1 MKKIV
6 TILLAIMLVLATATV
21 FAVEETNQLEEETQ
35 TDVLAKKQQVE
46 SEINEYTEKYG
57 SETYGTVAYVLNK
70 VRFFSI
76 PICFVGIVIGALFQY
91 VLGTRRLDLKHRGFA
106 VIICSV
112 TILCICQVL
121 PLIFTLVVVGWR
133 G

>member
-6 TILLAIMLVLATATV
+6 TIAIVFMLILATAV
-21 FAVEETNQLEEETQ
+21 FAVEEKNQLENETQ
-35 TDVLAKKQQVE
+35 ADILEKKEQVE
-46 SEINEYTEKYG
+46 KEIDRYTEKYG
-57 SETYGTVAYVLNK
+57 SETYGTVAFALDK

-76 PICFVGIVIGALFQY
+76 PVCFVGIAVGALFQY

-112 TILCICQVL
+112 TVLCVCQIL
-121 PLIFTLVVVGWR
+121 PLIFALVVIGWR